1 MTRSGAIFL
10 LVITGCTPAAKHETA
25 AVTAAV
31 DRFRRADD
39 ESKAQLA
46 NDAAAVHCT
55 DAAVCAAKDACVAA
69 MEPMARA
76 LTLKGDVARK
86 LDDIE
91 HGRLSAG
98 SPEARG
104 LAERLDEAERL
115 LEDSR
120 GKWAACEKSLTELR
134 MTWGS

>member
-1 MTRSGAIFL
+1 MTRNIVFFS
-10 LVITGCTPAAKHETA
+10 LVIAACTPPAKHETA
-25 AVTAAV
+25 AVSAAV
-31 DRFRRADD
+31 DRFRRGEDD
-39 ESKAQLA
+39 AKAQLA
-46 NDAAAVHCT
+46 TAAAAVPCT
-55 DAAVCAAKDACVAA
+55 DAAVCAAKSTCVAA

-76 LTLKGDVARK
+76 LTLKGEVARK

-104 LAERLDEAERL
+104 LADKLDEAERL

-120 GKWAACEKSLTELR
+120 AKWAACEKSLTELR
-134 MTWGS
+134 MTYGS